1 MFSFIDSASD
11 HGAALSHFHSYAL
24 FFLILV
30 IVFVV
35 WLLKMVL
42 KFVVFEKDLNLTRSS
57 ISRSEIPHI
66 NYFFWSLVNFAPHPV
81 ISQSILDLFVCV
93 LLTKT
98 AGKVYYSYGLKKT
111 IYPDQG
117 KTVNVFPIFPSLI
130 FASNKFYRLN
140 STGALSSL
148 YKLGRPEF
156 LLSVL
161 TVFRASLHNIPFLF
175 PYERVEINSHGPY
188 ASVEAYLTINAF
200 VSTNYLALKHIAI
213 AKYLTRFFVRR
224 SRPKWRIRRVN
235 FKKAWGLS
243 AHGNKFFY
251 KSYSVFTLPFSLFA
265 DFYGS
270 DSRMFFYMFFQHVR
284 HRLILEWIWTCLPAL
299 ILLLLLY
306 PSLILL
312 YAYDRPYITR
322 PYLTF
327 KAIGHQWYW
336 SYEYSDF
343 VTSLD
348 EEVGEHVKFDSYM
361 IHQDDLEMGGFRLLE
376 VDRRVVLPIGVCM
389 RLVTTSSDV
398 LHSWAVPALGVK
410 IDAVPG
416 RLNQFW
422 IVADRPG
429 TFYGQCSE
437 LCGVNHG
444 FMPIAVEGA
453 EFLDFFKAISAALR
467 S

>member
-11 HGAALSHFHSYAL
+11 HAAALSHFHSYAM
-24 FFLILV
+24 FFLIFV
-30 IVFVV
+30 IIFVV
-35 WLLKMVL
+35 WLLKLVL
-42 KFVVFEKDLNLTRSS
+42 KFSVSERDLRKTSS
-57 ISRSEIPHI
+57 ETFLAFIPHF
-66 NYFFWSLVNFAPHPV
+66 NFFVWTATNLLSFPPIRQFSLDFF
-81 ISQSILDLFVCV
+81 SILLIVKNT
-93 LLTKT
+93 TKT
-98 AGKVYYSYGLKKT
+98 YYSYGLLKT

-117 KTVNVFPIFPSLI
+117 EAVNVYSIFPQLALTSKEFHHPYDLGLI
-130 FASNKFYRLN
+130 TSQ
-140 STGALSSL
+140 
-148 YKLGRPEF
+148 
-156 LLSVL
+156 VL
-161 TVFRASLHNIPFLF
+161 AGQHEWLTSIIGVFRRGKHNIPAIF

-188 ASVEAYLTINAF
+188 SSVEEFLTLDVYI
-200 VSTNYLALKHIAI
+200 SSYILLLKFLVQAEKHAPHHILTHRWDLVPLDQKEI
-213 AKYLTRFFVRR
+213 FGFAKF
-224 SRPKWRIRRVN
+224 SRISRY
-235 FKKAWGLS
+235 KK
-243 AHGNKFFY
+243 Y
-251 KSYSVFTLPFSLFA
+251 SLFVLPYSLFM
-265 DFYGS
+265 DFYS
-270 DSRMFFYMFFQHVR
+270 NDLRTLFYLFFQQVR
-284 HRLILEWIWTCLPAL
+284 HRKVLEWIWTCVPAL

-312 YAYDRPYITR
+312 YCYDRPYITK

-343 VTSLD
+343 VTSTED
-348 EEVGEHVKFDSYM
+348 AREHIKFDSYM
-361 IHQDDLEMGGFRLLE
+361 LHEDDLALGTFRLLE
-376 VDRRVVLPIGVCM
+376 VDRRIVLPIGVCM
-389 RLVTTSSDV
+389 RLITTSSDV

-453 EFLDFFKAISAALR
+453 PFLEFFKAIAAAENF
-467 S
+467 